1 MQGLWWMTTWNFTTW
16 QILQH
21 CWREK
26 SMFTSLVPLIYDT
39 LHAQIL
45 ICIFLRT
52 CFITHFSNQKNIPS
66 WCDQESFPI
75 FLDAGLIKLMA
86 LLEEKIFNNCFDNL
100 THMDQN
106 NSTYYDSPIAFVR
119 LQSSEIY
126 MYYAV
131 RVLILVLEQLTW
143 LACMTD
149 KCLAVVLIH
158 Q

>member
-1 MQGLWWMTTWNFTTW
+1 
-16 QILQH
+16 
-21 CWREK
+21 
-26 SMFTSLVPLIYDT
+26 
-39 LHAQIL
+39 
-45 ICIFLRT
+45 
-52 CFITHFSNQKNIPS
+52 
-66 WCDQESFPI
+66 
-75 FLDAGLIKLMA
+75 
-86 LLEEKIFNNCFDNL
+86 
-100 THMDQN
+100 MDQN
-106 NSTYYDSPIAFVR
+106 NSTYYDSPNAFVR